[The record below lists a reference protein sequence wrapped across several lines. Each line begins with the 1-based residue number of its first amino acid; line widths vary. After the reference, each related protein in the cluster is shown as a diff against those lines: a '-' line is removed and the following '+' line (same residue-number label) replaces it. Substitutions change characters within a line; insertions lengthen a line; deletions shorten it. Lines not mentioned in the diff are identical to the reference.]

1 MRVILLYENS
11 RKSQRR
17 ACVRSC
23 MCKLWRHITL
33 LSPITWGRRFRDV
46 IIFSFVLAS
55 SVTSYLLHLYQN
67 ARIVLSLR
75 SLSLNKLGKW
85 RNEIDDWI
93 LLYGHS
99 LSNKIVA
106 KIQNIHMQYNTNM
119 KDHSC
124 STSLFLSPSHYP
136 SALWKL
142 MIILPFTR

>member
-1 MRVILLYENS
+1 MRIPGNHSGV
-11 RKSQRR
+11 R
-17 ACVRSC
+17 ACVRACASC
-23 MCKLWRHITL
+23 DVTSPSCP
-33 LSPITWGRRFRDV
+33 LSREEGVSVTSSF
-46 IIFSFVLAS
+46 FSFVLAS